1 MEEQSMELPW
11 GKGRL
16 QFPPQKVKSFNII
29 NVFSQKV
36 LNEHQKIKVLSL
48 TKNIDIKILKA
59 VFKIQVLFY
68 IQATLLLH
76 LSASLLLPSVGIFAS
91 QYSDI
96 HPKSFLCVCAALFVL
111 STLLLSI
118 M

>member
-1 MEEQSMELPW
+1 MELPW

-36 LNEHQKIKVLSL
+36 LNEHQQIKVLSL

-76 LSASLLLPSVGIFAS
+76 LFASLLLPSVGIFAS